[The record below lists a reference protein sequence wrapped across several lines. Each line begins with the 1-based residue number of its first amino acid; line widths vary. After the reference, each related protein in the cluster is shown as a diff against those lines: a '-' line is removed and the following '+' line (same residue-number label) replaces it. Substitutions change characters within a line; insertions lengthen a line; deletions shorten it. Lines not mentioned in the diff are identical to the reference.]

1 VTRPFT
7 GGVLRSL
14 KRNLVHLH
22 TDTDANFRKEVL
34 NQTQRLFDRLRG
46 STTTMAKAEG
56 RKSGPDVKRI
66 AFSTYRAGSGRHIL
80 LTPSLGA
87 QAKSLEFIIWYLH
100 FIEWEIRSTA
110 SYQRRT
116 TALKTLSIVLRSG
129 LDSSVPHRH
138 LSKSAQ
144 GQLNWAH
151 GIQIC
156 SPLLIRLLLDLV
168 FDPFDDIRNA
178 SIALL
183 EISFDSLSAGEKL
196 SALSNMPRF
205 LERAEKTML
214 RTGRADQADGLARA
228 YALLFTQCTEQLP
241 VSLRVND
248 SGSWSKQGIVGRLI
262 IQLESTLDAAMKDLS
277 LAVDG
282 CPVHGIFAALR

>member
-1 VTRPFT
+1 
-7 GGVLRSL
+7 
-14 KRNLVHLH
+14 
-22 TDTDANFRKEVL
+22 
-34 NQTQRLFDRLRG
+34 
-46 STTTMAKAEG
+46 MAKAEG

-144 GQLNWAH
+144 GQLSWAH

-183 EISFDSLSAGEKL
+183 EISFDSLSADEKL

-205 LERAEKTML
+205 LERVEKTML

-241 VSLRVND
+241 VSLRVDD
-248 SGSWSKQGIVGRLI
+248 SGLWSKQGIVGRLI
-262 IQLESTLDAAMKDLS
+262 IQLESTLDAATKDLS

-282 CPVHGIFAALR
+282 RPVHGIFAALR